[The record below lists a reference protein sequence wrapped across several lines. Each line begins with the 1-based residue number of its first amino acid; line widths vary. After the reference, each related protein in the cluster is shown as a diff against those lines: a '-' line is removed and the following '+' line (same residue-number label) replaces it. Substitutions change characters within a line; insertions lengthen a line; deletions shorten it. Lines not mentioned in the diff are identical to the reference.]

1 MSFNLF
7 RANNPQLIDIRHN
20 YKELAEELCRYYYTI
35 YDNNF
40 QELANIYYAD
50 SQFTY
55 QDQEITGFNTLLQK
69 LRETTVS
76 KFTHYDM
83 NVSAQ
88 PIGSSNLIITV
99 IGSIALNDS
108 IFMNKFIETL
118 YIQRDDAN
126 VLRVCSTIFK
136 ILN

>member
-7 RANNPQLIDIRHN
+7 RANNTQTIDMRHN
-20 YKELAEELCRYYYTI
+20 YKQIAEELCKHYYTA

-40 QELANIYYAD
+40 QDLINVYYTD

-69 LRETTVS
+69 LRESGITS
-76 KFTHYDM
+76 FTHYDM

-88 PIGSSNLIITV
+88 PIGPSNILITV
-99 IGSIALNDS
+99 IGSISFNNS
-108 IFMNKFIETL
+108 IFLNKFIETL
-118 YIQRDDAN
+118 YIQRDDSN
-126 VLRVCSTIFK
+126 VLRICSTIFK
-136 ILN
+136 IID